1 MPDYKYEIQQRSP
14 EWYEARLGRFTASDF
29 HTFLGNSQTKVDMLW
44 EKVAERLFH
53 DSDASDYT
61 SFAMERGILLEPEAR
76 KLYTI
81 ATGLHPKEVGIVYP
95 DGEFA
100 DWAACSPD
108 GLVGEDGLIEIK
120 CPLAKNFV
128 HWTKPTEDGR
138 EVDYIKPEY
147 NTQVQFN
154 LLVTERDWCDFLY
167 YHPRSG
173 IAVTRIGR
181 DEDHISKIKETLTQ
195 CVQFV
200 KEKVADDR
208 KLGGC

>member
-1 MPDYKYEIQQRSP
+1 MADYKYKIQQRSP

-29 HTFLGNSQTKVDMLW
+29 HTFLGNSTTKTDMLW

-61 SFAMERGILLEPEAR
+61 SFAMERGVLLEPEAR

-81 ATGLHPKEVGIVYP
+81 ATGNKVKEVGIVYP
-95 DGEFA
+95 DGDYA

-108 GLVGEDGLIEIK
+108 GLVGKEGLIEIK
-120 CPLAKNFV
+120 CPLAKNYL

-147 NTQVQFN
+147 KTQVQFN
-154 LLVTERDWCDFLY
+154 LLVTERQWCDFVY

-173 IAVTRIGR
+173 IAIMRIER
-181 DEDHISKIKETLTQ
+181 DEKHIGKITAALDWCIE
-195 CVQFV
+195 FV
-200 KEKVADDR
+200 KQQIGEKDGV
-208 KLGGC
+208 

>member
-1 MPDYKYEIQQRSP
+1 MADYKYKIQQRSP

-29 HTFLGNSQTKVDMLW
+29 HTFLGNSTTKTDMLW

-61 SFAMERGILLEPEAR
+61 SFAMERGVLLEPEAR

-81 ATGLHPKEVGIVYP
+81 ATGNKVKEVGIVYP
-95 DGEFA
+95 DGDYA

-108 GLVGEDGLIEIK
+108 GLVGKEGLIEIK
-120 CPLAKNFV
+120 CPLAKNYL

-138 EVDYIKPEY
+138 EVDYVKPEY
-147 NTQVQFN
+147 KTQVQFN
-154 LLVTERDWCDFLY
+154 LLVTERQWCDFVY

-173 IAVTRIGR
+173 IAIMRIER
-181 DEDHISKIKETLTQ
+181 DEKHIGKITAALDWCIE
-195 CVQFV
+195 FV
-200 KEKVADDR
+200 KQQIGEKDGV
-208 KLGGC
+208 